1 MIRILKKS
9 VLLIS
14 TILFITSCSN
24 DDNNVNTIIDLE
36 PVLDQYILEND
47 SIVTYMKTHF
57 YNYEDFQNL
66 ASNSSV
72 DLVIDTIA
80 GDNSNK
86 VSIFD
91 QITTFTVDI
100 VDENDEIVP
109 HNMYY
114 IINREGNGQNPSV
127 ADSVFVSYKG
137 FRPYSD
143 DVFDSKPFP
152 VWLDN
157 VFNIRGFKEFTSFL
171 KRGDVIINNDGT
183 YDFENFG
190 IGFVIMPSKLG
201 YYDNSTSKIPAYS
214 PLIFQV
220 NLHTLNVT
228 DHDLDTINSIE
239 EDLNRDNDLFNDDTD
254 EDGIP
259 NFQDIDDDND
269 GILTKDEYDQNGD
282 NVPDDSDNDGIPD
295 YLDSDN

>member
-1 MIRILKKS
+1 MIRVLQKS

-91 QITTFTVDI
+91 QITTFTVDV

-239 EDLNRDNDLFNDDTD
+239 EDLNGDNDLFNDDTD

>member
-1 MIRILKKS
+1 MNNIIRSSAYIFFF
-9 VLLIS
+9 I
-14 TILFITSCSN
+14 ILFYSCSGSG
-24 DDNNVNTIIDLE
+24 DDDTDIVPAE
-36 PVLDQYILEND
+36 PLMDQYTKEND
-47 SIVTYMKTHF
+47 SIVEFMKTHF

-100 VDENDEIVP
+100 VDENEEIVP

-114 IINREGNGQNPSV
+114 VINREGNGQNPSV

-239 EDLNRDNDLFNDDTD
+239 EDLNGDNDLFNDDTD

>member
-143 DVFDSKPFP
+143 DIFDSKPFP

-239 EDLNRDNDLFNDDTD
+239 EDLNGDNDLFNDDTD

>member
-1 MIRILKKS
+1 MIRILQKS

-239 EDLNRDNDLFNDDTD
+239 EDLNGDNDLFNDDTD

-259 NFQDIDDDND
+259 NFQDVDDDND

>member
-1 MIRILKKS
+1 MIRILQKS
-9 VLLIS
+9 ILLIS

-91 QITTFTVDI
+91 QVTTFTVDI

-239 EDLNRDNDLFNDDTD
+239 EDLNGDNDLFNDDTD

>member
-47 SIVTYMKTHF
+47 SVVTYMKTHF

-91 QITTFTVDI
+91 QVTTLPVDI

-114 IINREGNGQNPSV
+114 VINREGNGQNPSV

-239 EDLNRDNDLFNDDTD
+239 EDLNGDNDLFNDDTD

>member
-47 SIVTYMKTHF
+47 SVVTYMKTHF

-91 QITTFTVDI
+91 QVTTFTVDI
-100 VDENDEIVP
+100 VDENEEIVP

-171 KRGDVIINNDGT
+171 KRGDVNINNDGT

-239 EDLNRDNDLFNDDTD
+239 EDLNGDNDLFNDDTD

-282 NVPDDSDNDGIPD
+282 NIPDDTDNDGIPD

>member
-14 TILFITSCSN
+14 TILFISSCST

-183 YDFENFG
+183 YDFKNFG

-214 PLIFQV
+214 PLLFQV

-228 DHDLDTINSIE
+228 DHDVDTINSIE
-239 EDLNRDNDLFNDDTD
+239 EDLNRDNDLCNDDTD

-269 GILTKDEYDQNGD
+269 GILTKDEYDKNGD

>member
-1 MIRILKKS
+1 MIRILQKS

-72 DLVIDTIA
+72 DLVIDSIA

-239 EDLNRDNDLFNDDTD
+239 EDLNGDNDLFNDDTD

>member
-295 YLDSDN
+295 YLDSDS

>member
-14 TILFITSCSN
+14 TFLFISSCSN

-100 VDENDEIVP
+100 VDENEEIIP

-114 IINREGNGQNPSV
+114 VINREGNGQNPSV

-239 EDLNRDNDLFNDDTD
+239 EDLNGDNDLFNDDTD

>member
-14 TILFITSCSN
+14 TILFITSCSP

>member
-9 VLLIS
+9 VLLIL

-239 EDLNRDNDLFNDDTD
+239 EDLNGDNDLFNDDTD

>member
-66 ASNSSV
+66 TSNSSV

-91 QITTFTVDI
+91 QVTTFTVDI

-157 VFNIRGFKEFTSFL
+157 VYNIRGFKEFTSFL

-228 DHDLDTINSIE
+228 DHDLDTISSIE
-239 EDLNRDNDLFNDDTD
+239 EDLNRDNNLFNDDTD
-254 EDGIP
+254 GDGIP

>member
-80 GDNSNK
+80 GENSNK

-239 EDLNRDNDLFNDDTD
+239 EDLNGDNDLFNDDTD

-282 NVPDDSDNDGIPD
+282 NIPDDSDNDGIPD

>member
-1 MIRILKKS
+1 MIRILQKS

-72 DLVIDTIA
+72 DLVIDSIA

-91 QITTFTVDI
+91 QVTTFTVDI

-239 EDLNRDNDLFNDDTD
+239 EDLNGDNDLFNDDTD

>member
-14 TILFITSCSN
+14 TILFITSCSP

-269 GILTKDEYDQNGD
+269 GILTKDEYDKNGD

>member
-91 QITTFTVDI
+91 QVTTFTVDI

-228 DHDLDTINSIE
+228 DHDLDTISSIE
-239 EDLNRDNDLFNDDTD
+239 EDLNRDNNLFNDDTD
-254 EDGIP
+254 GDGIP

>member
-1 MIRILKKS
+1 MIRILQKS

-91 QITTFTVDI
+91 QVTTFTVDI

-239 EDLNRDNDLFNDDTD
+239 EDLNGDNDLFNDDTD